1 MFSDLP
7 KSEQKVLLKYPNY
20 SNDYV
25 RQHFEELDSLAIK
38 GILKKKI
45 STSSWMPPTYS
56 ITKFGESFLN
66 NKNN

>member
-38 GILKKKI
+38 GILKKEI
-45 STSSWMPPTYS
+45 STSSCHQLIQS
-56 ITKFGESFLN
+56 LSSEKAF
-66 NKNN
+66 